1 MTSKDDCKFLLSC
14 LNTSG
19 KIDFEV
25 VAKEYGY
32 LNPRSASNRLY
43 AIKKSAA
50 TGAATGTDT
59 DTTGATSSDKPTTM
73 APRIG
78 NAKVTKRKPGPRK
91 GGRVSGLMTQLQGG
105 IESSNGQKQEEKLQG
120 GEVKQDEEGEKK
132 NKGK

>member
-1 MTSKDDCKFLLSC
+1 MD
-14 LNTSG
+14 

-25 VAKEYGY
+25 VAREFGY
-32 LNPRSASNRLY
+32 LNPRSAANRLC
-43 AIKKSAA
+43 AIRKS
-50 TGAATGTDT
+50 AATGTDT
-59 DTTGATSSDKPTTM
+59 DTTSATSSDKPTIATV
-73 APRIG
+73 APRIQ

-120 GEVKQDEEGEKK
+120 GEVGQEGEGERE

>member
-1 MTSKDDCKFLLSC
+1 MV
-14 LNTSG
+14 

-50 TGAATGTDT
+50 TSAVTGTDTATGTDT

-120 GEVKQDEEGEKK
+120 GEVKQEEEGEKK